1 MGVNYT
7 KIELSTLGNFDLIDI
22 TRKVKDFVFN
32 QNIAN
37 GLVNISVKGSMAS
50 IIMLENENGIIDDFK
65 KIVEKL
71 FPMTDKYEHDENWHD
86 RNGFSHLRGIFTKNS
101 ISIPIIEKNLEL
113 DTWQQIYLVDYDNKP
128 RKRVVI
134 IQIIY

>member
-22 TRKVKDFVFN
+22 TRKVKDFVSN
-32 QNIAN
+32 QNITN

-50 IIMLENENGIIDDFK
+50 VIMLENENGVIEDFK
-65 KIVEKL
+65 NTIEKL
-71 FPMTDKYEHDENWHD
+71 IPMTNKYIHDENWHD
-86 RNGFSHLRGIFTKNS
+86 RNGFSHIRGIFTKNS
-101 ISIPIIEKNLEL
+101 ISIPIIEKFLDL

-128 RKRVVI
+128 RKRI
-134 IQIIY
+134 ITIQILY